1 MSCLTHIANRLPE
14 LTTPV
19 YSAVIDSGVLLKLTK
34 HTSEAFPAAVCGLLL
49 GLDANSVLQVTHAF
63 PFPPSEGSGTSGNDD
78 ASAPRSKAN
87 VRYQADM
94 IRLLKEVNIEANPV
108 GYYMSSYL
116 GGFFN
121 QALVD
126 NLVALQAANP
136 NSIVLVHDVTRS
148 SQSSVSLKAYRLSAQ
163 FLATNKAS
171 GGKFSSEAVV
181 KNNLTYLDIL
191 EELPISIKN
200 SHLATALLQHLDS
213 PTFMRKGDPTSF
225 VSTSALA
232 PNFDSLDLAID
243 PYLEKNVE
251 FLLESVDDY
260 YAEQGTFNYFQR
272 QLAREQSKIQQWIQK
287 TRSENALRERANLPT
302 VSEDD
307 WQKHFK
313 FPTEPSRLDNLLISA
328 QINQYCNQIEEY
340 SSVVS
345 SKLFAIQ
352 NGLDVNN

>member
-1 MSCLTHIANRLPE
+1 MAFPVTVLPE

-19 YSAVIDSGVLLKLTK
+19 YSVVIDSGVLLKLTR
-34 HTSEAFPAAVCGLLL
+34 HTSESFPATACGLIL
-49 GLDANSVLQVTHAF
+49 GLDANSVLQVAHAF
-63 PFPPSEGSGTSGNDD
+63 PFPPSESSGASGSED

-108 GYYMSSYL
+108 GYYISSYL

-126 NLVALQAANP
+126 NLVSLQATNP

-148 SQSSVSLKAYRLSAQ
+148 SQSSVSLKAYRLSVQ

-200 SHLATALLQHLDS
+200 SHLGTALLHHLDS
-213 PTFMRKGDPTSF
+213 PTFTRKDDPTSF

-232 PNFDSLDLAID
+232 PNFDSLDLSID

-302 VSEDD
+302 VSEED

-313 FPTEPSRLDNLLISA
+313 LPTEPSRLDNLLISA
-328 QINQYCNQIEEY
+328 QIDQYCKQIEEY

-345 SKLFAIQ
+345 SKMFAIQ
-352 NGLDVNN
+352 NSLDN